1 MLLTFS
7 TSPHYTTG
15 PFPQLSHHLHL
26 LLTFLPRAFTSLD
39 RIIFMDSTD
48 LEFFD
53 DVLQLEKQFDAMS
66 EGSVISVG
74 LDLSPHYR
82 KFLAEYL
89 AINPQVAEVPV
100 LTLPRATWGWR
111 VLARAST
118 PGWSSSAWTG

>member
-1 MLLTFS
+1 
-7 TSPHYTTG
+7 
-15 PFPQLSHHLHL
+15 
-26 LLTFLPRAFTSLD
+26 
-39 RIIFMDSTD
+39 MDSTD